1 VLPDAVRSS
10 TIPTAGVKHHRHPKP
25 HHTVKYAFPKPTE
38 YEYTYENRLMLNHI
52 RGITPTPYHN
62 GNIDIFDIVVL
73 TLMGVLKRIG
83 KWEKKL
89 KEKQRNST

>member
-1 VLPDAVRSS
+1 
-10 TIPTAGVKHHRHPKP
+10 
-25 HHTVKYAFPKPTE
+25 
-38 YEYTYENRLMLNHI
+38 MLNHI